1 MGFQIFNFEDNS
13 NVSVV
18 SRKGIFKVIQY
29 DKDLSCTAEDAQT
42 KFYMSQMNVKKRQLM
57 ITLNDESVNIQP
69 GAMQWYVGDVHQTTG
84 LKGIGDT
91 IKKFFNA
98 QVTGESTIKPQYVGT
113 GVIVTEPSYK
123 HYIIEDDYDSEL
135 RLGGKPI
142 PTLQSIDVSDK
153 VIYMNT
159 FTKTLSS
166 TIRMSYM
173 VLPESLADEYYR
185 RLSFYSCT
193 VSNFEQYT
201 LSRFIENGHFER
213 HINRL
218 RNYYLKKQN
227 TILNAFQTSSL
238 NNKIEIYNETTGV
251 HFLMKIKSEKA
262 EKDII
267 NNAYSKGIKLSPL
280 SQYYKNNEE
289 NKNIYVMNYSSLDS
303 EKIELIV
310 EKLKQCI

>member
-98 QVTGESTIKPQYVGT
+98 QVTGESTIKPQYEGT

-123 HYIIEDDYDSEL
+123 HYIIEDLDDWNGAMCVEDGLYCASETKVNL
-135 RLGGKPI
+135 STSMIKSVSGQTIGEEGLPQEELI
-142 PTLQSIDVSDK
+142 TIDLHNDTLKIDGSFAIAWSENLD
-153 VIYMNT
+153 
-159 FTKTLSS
+159 FTVERSGKTLIGSA
-166 TIRMSYM
+166 MSGEGLVNVYRGTGR
-173 VLPESLADEYYR
+173 VL
-185 RLSFYSCT
+185 
-193 VSNFEQYT
+193 
-201 LSRFIENGHFER
+201 
-213 HINRL
+213 
-218 RNYYLKKQN
+218 
-227 TILNAFQTSSL
+227 
-238 NNKIEIYNETTGV
+238 
-251 HFLMKIKSEKA
+251 IKPQ
-262 EKDII
+262 I
-267 NNAYSKGIKLSPL
+267 
-280 SQYYKNNEE
+280 
-289 NKNIYVMNYSSLDS
+289 
-303 EKIELIV
+303 
-310 EKLKQCI
+310 

>member
-84 LKGIGDT
+84 LKGIEDT

-123 HYIIEDDYDSEL
+123 HYIIEDLDDWNGAMCVEDGLYCASETKVSL
-135 RLGGKPI
+135 SASMIKSVSGQTIGEEGLFNLCLKGSGKVVLECDVPQEELI
-142 PTLQSIDVSDK
+142 TIDLHNDTLKIDGSFAIAWSENLD
-153 VIYMNT
+153 
-159 FTKTLSS
+159 FTVERSGKTLIGSA
-166 TIRMSYM
+166 MSGEGLVNVYRGTGR
-173 VLPESLADEYYR
+173 VL
-185 RLSFYSCT
+185 
-193 VSNFEQYT
+193 
-201 LSRFIENGHFER
+201 
-213 HINRL
+213 
-218 RNYYLKKQN
+218 
-227 TILNAFQTSSL
+227 
-238 NNKIEIYNETTGV
+238 
-251 HFLMKIKSEKA
+251 IKPQ
-262 EKDII
+262 I
-267 NNAYSKGIKLSPL
+267 
-280 SQYYKNNEE
+280 
-289 NKNIYVMNYSSLDS
+289 
-303 EKIELIV
+303 
-310 EKLKQCI
+310 